1 MSYIRQAMPDQYRR
15 VARMVGLCL
24 FSGRNVDHWHGLSVV
39 LTARLEPEERALLGW
54 SVLRS
59 LTPDQAVDV
68 LNTILPKRAGQ
79 PIAAFE
85 SPVGEAAFWADLA
98 SQDELE
104 AYCLICFNRMPPHRQ
119 SAFLDFATGK
129 MAA

>member
-24 FSGRNVDHWHGLSVV
+24 FSGRSVDNWHGLSVV

-59 LTPDQAVDV
+59 LTPGQAVDV
-68 LNTILPKRAGQ
+68 LNTVLPMRAGQ
-79 PIAAFE
+79 PIAAFND
-85 SPVGEAAFWADLA
+85 PADEAAFWTQVANP
-98 SQDELE
+98 DELD
-104 AYCLICFNRMPPHRQ
+104 AYAVAIFLAMSAVKQR
-119 SAFLDFATGK
+119 AFLDFAGR
-129 MAA
+129 AAA